1 MVNAMTQPTPL
12 RVASGGR
19 RRTRAG
25 VAKAGKLR
33 FAMDPMRLTISV
45 TMILTVSRIHQHYS
59 FFAKFR
65 PVLLLVF
72 ASAAYAYLYPRY
84 LTRVNVL
91 RLWPMQLVAALSI
104 LACGSAVFGISLG
117 GSASFILNDYMKT
130 VIYAFLVAVSVR
142 NIHDLYT
149 FIWAYVISCGI
160 LNFFSLFVFHITQNA
175 GSYVSRLDHLDT
187 YDSNDLCVVLL
198 VGLALTLLL
207 LQVARGRV
215 KLLLLL
221 NLVGIAASIA
231 RSGSRGGFIGIIVFG
246 VAALFLIN
254 SISVSA
260 RIGFVFA
267 AAAALILG
275 APPGYWKQMGTVLE
289 PKSDYNYS
297 ARDGRKALMHRG
309 IGYMS
314 AYPYFGIGIN
324 NFSKAECTISPK
336 LKDISASGPIRCT
349 APHNSYVQAGAEL
362 GVPGLVVWAS
372 LVIGGVVALLRLRG
386 RLPRRWRRGSDAERF
401 AYASTHFLPLAM
413 VGFAVSAF
421 FVSFAWMDPIYI
433 LAALI
438 TGLYISLRAVVPSLS
453 RQESATLAHGL
464 GMIKKT
470 VSGWRVRKS
479 AQCYRPGE
487 GISAAE

>member
-1 MVNAMTQPTPL
+1 
-12 RVASGGR
+12 
-19 RRTRAG
+19 
-25 VAKAGKLR
+25 
-33 FAMDPMRLTISV
+33 MDPMRLTIFV

-59 FFAKFR
+59 FIAKFR

-72 ASAAYAYLYPRY
+72 SSAVYAYLNPRY

-91 RLWPMQLVAALSI
+91 KLWPMQLVVALSV
-104 LACGSAVFGISLG
+104 LACASAAFGISLG
-117 GSASFILNDYMKT
+117 HSASFILDDYMKT
-130 VIYAFLVAVSVR
+130 VIFAVLVAVSIR

-160 LNFFSLFVFHITQNA
+160 LNFFSLFVYHTTQNF

-207 LQVARGRV
+207 LQVARRRA

-221 NLVGIAASIA
+221 NLIGIAASIA

-254 SISVSA
+254 SISVGA
-260 RIGFVFA
+260 RLGFVVA
-267 AAAALILG
+267 AAGALIIG

-289 PKSDYNYS
+289 PKEDYNYS

-314 AYPYFGIGIN
+314 AYPVFGIGIN
-324 NFSKAECTISPK
+324 NFSRAECTISPK
-336 LKDISASGPIRCT
+336 LKDLSASGPVRCT
-349 APHNSYVQAGAEL
+349 APHNSYVQAAAEL
-362 GVPGLVVWAS
+362 GVPGLILWGS

-386 RLPRRWRRGSDAERF
+386 QLPRRWRRGSEIERF

-421 FVSFAWMDPIYI
+421 FVSFAWMDPVYI
-433 LAALI
+433 IASLI
-438 TGLYISLRAVVPSLS
+438 TGLYISLRVVVPRLGKHEATSLA
-453 RQESATLAHGL
+453 RGL
-464 GMIKKT
+464 GMIRKT

-479 AQCYRPGE
+479 ARWHRPSE
-487 GISAAE
+487 RLSPAE